1 MCLDISRLGLIAL
14 TTIISLLQGVGT
26 HIREARD
33 IGQGTTLA
41 GLINMEEVEPSTRV
55 VREVS
60 IITTL
65 VVTRLTSPRG
75 NSKNR

>member
-55 VREVS
+55 VRKVC

>member
-55 VREVS
+55 VRKVS

>member
-14 TTIISLLQGVGT
+14 TTIISQLQGVGT

-41 GLINMEEVEPSTRV
+41 ELIIMEEVEPSTRV

>member
-14 TTIISLLQGVGT
+14 TTIISQLLGAGT

-33 IGQGTTLA
+33 IRQGTTLTR
-41 GLINMEEVEPSTRV
+41 LIIMEEVKPSTRV

>member
-14 TTIISLLQGVGT
+14 TTIISQLQGAGT

-55 VREVS
+55 VRKVC

>member
-14 TTIISLLQGVGT
+14 TTIISLLQGAGT
-26 HIREARD
+26 HIRAARD